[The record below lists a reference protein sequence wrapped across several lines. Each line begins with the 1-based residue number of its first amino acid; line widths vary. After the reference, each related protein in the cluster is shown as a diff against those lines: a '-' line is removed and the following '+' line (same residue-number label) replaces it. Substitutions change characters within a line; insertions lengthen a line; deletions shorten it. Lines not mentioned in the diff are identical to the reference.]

1 MDIAGHAMFRYVT
14 RPTLNKYIG
23 INENEFA
30 YKKKQNFD
38 DYLIQKDYFKNKKE
52 NKENKRMWL
61 FKLTI
66 IYQSI

>member
-1 MDIAGHAMFRYVT
+1 MFRYVT

-52 NKENKRMWL
+52 NKENKRM
-61 FKLTI
+61 
-66 IYQSI
+66 